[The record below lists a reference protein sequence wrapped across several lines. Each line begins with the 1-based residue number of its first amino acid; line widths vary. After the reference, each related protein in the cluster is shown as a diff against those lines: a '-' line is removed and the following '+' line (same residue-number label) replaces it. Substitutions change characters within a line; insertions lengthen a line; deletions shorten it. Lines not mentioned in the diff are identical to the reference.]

1 MGPLRTHEIFNDSRL
16 MLIAVESVDFQHSKT
31 NASCW
36 LYGNIE
42 PIAVIVCGPDEI
54 YALDMDAKLIVLDQ
68 LRQDIPELD
77 AIIAPFIK
85 HKI

>member
-1 MGPLRTHEIFNDSRL
+1 MGQLRAIEIFNDSKF
-16 MLIAVESVDFQHSKT
+16 MLIAVESVNFQRNKT

-42 PIAVIVCGPDEI
+42 TIAVIVCGPDEI
-54 YALDMDAKLIVLDQ
+54 YALDMDAKIIVLDQ

-77 AIIAPFIK
+77 AIIGPLNKA
-85 HKI
+85 